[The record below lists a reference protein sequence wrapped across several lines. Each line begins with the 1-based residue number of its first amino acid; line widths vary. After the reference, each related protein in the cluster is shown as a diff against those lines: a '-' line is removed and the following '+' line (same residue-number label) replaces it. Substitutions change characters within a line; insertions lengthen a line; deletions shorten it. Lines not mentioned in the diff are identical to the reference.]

1 MTNSSQDRPQLQW
14 FRWWI
19 GAVADPKLTTVARRS
34 KQKRAVVVAVW
45 AALLEAAASAN
56 SGGRFD
62 APFDEIAA
70 VLEVKPEQVSAIV
83 AALED
88 RGLLAKGVIANWDKR
103 QYASDSSTARV
114 RKHRNAAKERST
126 PEGETLQERS
136 SNGDGTLPEQRG
148 TPSDQRRTEENK
160 GDAPTGAGTPSGSE
174 KKERVREKITAP
186 PPADEEDAGWD
197 RNGFRNDCAIYAQ
210 EAPWLQEAVGAAQK
224 GFRGQTLTR
233 WAGTLHYLLLQ
244 NPKITGAKVVE
255 WLQADPPDDS
265 TNPKWWW
272 GARKRE
278 EAKVDRADP
287 TPEDPAEAS
296 ARIYRETPWAFKT
309 PEAIAVQ
316 VGQWEQLLFDTFGKP
331 ENAEVERQYH
341 AAWREYQAT
350 GDAEAFPLPPEG
362 LGVPT

>member
-136 SNGDGTLPEQRG
+136 SNTDGTFLKRHE
-148 TPSDQRRTEENK
+148 TPSETEEIRGDTEEIRER
-160 GDAPTGAGTPSGSE
+160 GDARAGAGAFCSSALALADADASDSEGEGEGTGEPRPTHHGDTDHLHGVESGVWQTVIAEVCPSLPRTGNDYCN
-174 KKERVREKITAP
+174 RREWGLELARCD
-186 PPADEEDAGWD
+186 ADENYPYHGDD
-197 RNGFRNDCAIYAQ
+197 
-210 EAPWLQEAVGAAQK
+210 LVAVLRASNISVRTKPREFLGM
-224 GFRGQTLTR
+224 L
-233 WAGTLHYLLLQ
+233 
-244 NPKITGAKVVE
+244 E
-255 WLQADPPDDS
+255 
-265 TNPKWWW
+265 
-272 GARKRE
+272 RK
-278 EAKVDRADP
+278 
-287 TPEDPAEAS
+287 
-296 ARIYRETPWAFKT
+296 
-309 PEAIAVQ
+309 
-316 VGQWEQLLFDTFGKP
+316 
-331 ENAEVERQYH
+331 YH
-341 AAWREYQAT
+341 AQQGERRRGRGRGVAPVTTEEPETNEY
-350 GDAEAFPLPPEG
+350 GE
-362 LGVPT
+362 VIRHV